1 MNIYIAVFLV
11 TGVISL
17 AGYLWLSM
25 VAFKR
30 SIPWGLLVLLLSPI
44 TAIVFALMHWFE
56 SRKPF
61 VVYISSFLLFA
72 GSAVLIMGNVGM
84 GNMQQIFTRMQSGKM
99 PPARAYGVVLKA
111 LQHPGATDLFA
122 ETSPVNAAP
131 PAAEAG
137 TVDAKAMTATQVAS
151 PTLAASSTENAPL
164 PAKAV
169 TNTETTA
176 QTKPETHTQVA
187 DKTAESSPKPPA
199 ATSVQTPKQDS
210 NKAATK
216 TQEKV
221 PLIKQAEPD
230 PLAQKT
236 YVPPS
241 NTVTVRMD
249 RMPKLLGK
257 YFIIKLKDGVERRGL
272 LSQVTSTH
280 LMLDR
285 KLYGGNLRYRIR
297 KTQVRSI
304 KMLTR
309 LPDER

>member
-131 PAAEAG
+131 PAA
-137 TVDAKAMTATQVAS
+137 
-151 PTLAASSTENAPL
+151 SSTENAPL

-236 YVPPS
+236 YVPPA